1 MLTPQDI
8 EFMRNTRKE
17 IVAERQ
23 HPIVLYY
30 EVAGALDP
38 ITDEPIG
45 AETVEIHTESV
56 VTEIASMAQSAFE
69 RLLNDGVLVEKGD
82 IWFSVDIDVVNDL
95 IEQITSVKYDGRD
108 YEIMAADKKGIGERN
123 RVEFVGRLIS

>member
-1 MLTPQDI
+1 MLTLSDI

-17 IVAERQ
+17 VVALRQ
-23 HPIVLYY
+23 QPIILYY
-30 EVAGALDP
+30 EIEGELDP
-38 ITDEPIG
+38 ITNEPIG
-45 AETVEIHTESV
+45 DEIVEIHTDAV
-56 VTEIASMAQSAFE
+56 VTEISSTAQSAFE

-82 IWFSVDIDVVNDL
+82 IWFSVDVDVINDI

>member
-1 MLTPQDI
+1 MLTLSDI

-17 IVAERQ
+17 VVALRQ
-23 HPIVLYY
+23 HPIILYY
-30 EVAGALDP
+30 EIEGELDP
-38 ITDEPIG
+38 ITNEPIG
-45 AETVEIHTESV
+45 DEIVEIHTDAV
-56 VTEIASMAQSAFE
+56 VTEISSTAQSAFE

-95 IEQITSVKYDGRD
+95 IEQITSVKYNGRD